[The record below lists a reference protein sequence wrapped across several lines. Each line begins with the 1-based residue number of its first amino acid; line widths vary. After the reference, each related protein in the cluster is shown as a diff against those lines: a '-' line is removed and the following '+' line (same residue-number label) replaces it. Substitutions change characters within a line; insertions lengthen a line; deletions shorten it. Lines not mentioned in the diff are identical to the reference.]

1 MDHGRLVRG
10 ALQVNEVAVEL
21 EDVRVV
27 FGSNVAL
34 DGVTVRVRPRTIH
47 ALVGENGAGKTTLM
61 RVLYG
66 AQRPEKGAIKLN
78 GDPIEFH
85 DSAQAIAAG
94 VGMVSQ
100 HYAIIGELSCLD
112 NLILGAEGSAVIDR
126 GKARQRAQELA
137 ERMGF
142 DFQWDQ
148 LASSLSPA
156 GAQKL
161 EILKL
166 LWRQARV
173 MILDEPTAML
183 SPADSDA
190 LFTSLHSLAQGG
202 ATIIVVTHRLPE
214 VLEHCQDVS
223 VLRGGK
229 FVAAKAVADTNSAE
243 LAELIVGRS
252 VDMSPRDRNKGA
264 EVLLEA
270 QRLAVLGDRGNLA
283 VKDAS
288 FEVRQGEIVG
298 IAGVDGSGQRE
309 LMHCLLGVRAWS
321 SGDLRWKGES
331 LTGRGTKS
339 RLAMGF
345 RSIPED
351 RHHEAVIE
359 EWSLVDNA
367 LLGFQRRTEFAK
379 NGWLDRPK
387 VVESAIDFAT
397 KFATKHD
404 GVEKPIG
411 GLSGGNQQ
419 RFVAGRAMGFEP
431 ELVLA
436 FQPARGLDIA
446 ATQNVYEGMV
456 EVCRRGGCAL
466 VVSFD
471 LDELLQN
478 CDRIIVMN
486 RGKVFMP
493 VPGREL
499 NRSHIGELM
508 VATT

>member
-214 VLEHCQDVS
+214 VL
-223 VLRGGK
+223 
-229 FVAAKAVADTNSAE
+229 
-243 LAELIVGRS
+243 
-252 VDMSPRDRNKGA
+252 
-264 EVLLEA
+264 
-270 QRLAVLGDRGNLA
+270 
-283 VKDAS
+283 
-288 FEVRQGEIVG
+288 
-298 IAGVDGSGQRE
+298 
-309 LMHCLLGVRAWS
+309 
-321 SGDLRWKGES
+321 
-331 LTGRGTKS
+331 RGT
-339 RLAMGF
+339 RA
-345 RSIPED
+345 
-351 RHHEAVIE
+351 
-359 EWSLVDNA
+359 
-367 LLGFQRRTEFAK
+367 
-379 NGWLDRPK
+379 
-387 VVESAIDFAT
+387 
-397 KFATKHD
+397 
-404 GVEKPIG
+404 G
-411 GLSGGNQQ
+411 GL
-419 RFVAGRAMGFEP
+419 
-431 ELVLA
+431 
-436 FQPARGLDIA
+436 
-446 ATQNVYEGMV
+446 
-456 EVCRRGGCAL
+456 
-466 VVSFD
+466 
-471 LDELLQN
+471 
-478 CDRIIVMN
+478 
-486 RGKVFMP
+486 
-493 VPGREL
+493 
-499 NRSHIGELM
+499 
-508 VATT
+508 